1 MVKLPGGCSCR
12 SCSMQLTN
20 INKKIYL
27 LKPPK
32 TLYLRDVFHIHPIY
46 FPFYGVL
53 HQNSATMDDLN
64 SSFS

>member
-1 MVKLPGGCSCR
+1 
-12 SCSMQLTN
+12 MQLTN